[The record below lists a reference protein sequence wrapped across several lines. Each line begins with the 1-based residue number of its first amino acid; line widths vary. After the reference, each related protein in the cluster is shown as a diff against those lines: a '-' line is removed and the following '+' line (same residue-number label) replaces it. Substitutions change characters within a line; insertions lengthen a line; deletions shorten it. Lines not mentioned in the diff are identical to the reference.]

1 MLMLAVQT
9 MQAILKDVQMREQ
22 AHLIQRE
29 VTRLMEDMGRLR
41 ERVLD
46 LQRHFGQANQDI
58 EKILTSSE
66 RIAARGAKIE
76 GLEFEAEAQGSL
88 PNPKVTPLPTGSTQA
103 TKGSGDG
110 RDAAKMQPDLL
121 AGHHAGRPLAAG
133 RLVKRSAAE

>member
-1 MLMLAVQT
+1 MLAVQT

-76 GLEFEAEAQGSL
+76 GLDFEAEAQEAVAS
-88 PNPKVTPLPTGSTQA
+88 PKVTPLQSAKGNGEAREPAVRQA
-103 TKGSGDG
+103 
-110 RDAAKMQPDLL
+110 DLL
-121 AGHHAGRPLAAG
+121 AGHHAGRPLGGG
-133 RLVKRSAAE
+133 RLAAKRSAGE

>member
-1 MLMLAVQT
+1 

-76 GLEFEAEAQGSL
+76 NLEFEGEAQDAVPS
-88 PNPKVTPLPTGSTQA
+88 PKVTPLAAA
-103 TKGSGDG
+103 TPQS
-110 RDAAKMQPDLL
+110 AKTNGEAREPGTRQPDLL
-121 AGHHAGRPLAAG
+121 AGHHAGRALGARRLAA
-133 RLVKRSAAE
+133 KRSAGE